1 MSQINE
7 LKRTIRGYIEAFPY
21 DSVDFILDLLASIVI
36 TDVEQYLAEEYD
48 EAFKTG
54 VDGWLD
60 TEPDATVR
68 REAIYADV
76 DGKTFADRIAEYAA
90 GSLEDFEAKVLNL
103 AETDGHRVRSC
114 GLLDAGAELERVG
127 LTVTKTWHG
136 VMDAKERDPHVAL
149 EGVTVP
155 YNQSFEVNGYRAPAP
170 GLFGVAE
177 LDCYCRCWLTLS
189 VVE

>member
-1 MSQINE
+1 ME
-7 LKRTIRGYIEAFPY
+7 HLKQTIRGYIEAFPY

-60 TEPDATVR
+60 TEPDETVR
-68 REAIYADV
+68 REAIYAEV
-76 DGKTFADRIAEYAA
+76 DGKTFADRITEYAA
-90 GSLEDFEAKVLNL
+90 GGLEVFEAKVLNL

-114 GLLDAGAELERVG
+114 GLLDAGAELTDAG
-127 LTVTKTWHG
+127 LTVTKTWRG
-136 VMDAKERDPHVAL
+136 VMDERERDPHVAL

-155 YNQSFEVNGYRAPAP
+155 YDGNFEIGGFKAPAP

-177 LDCYCRCWLTLS
+177 LDCNCRCVLILGVS
-189 VVE
+189 EG